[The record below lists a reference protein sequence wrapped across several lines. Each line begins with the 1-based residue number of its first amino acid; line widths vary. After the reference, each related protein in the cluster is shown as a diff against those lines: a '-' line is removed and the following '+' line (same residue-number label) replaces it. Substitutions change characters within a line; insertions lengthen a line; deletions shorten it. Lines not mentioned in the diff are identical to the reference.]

1 MANNKVTPCNAG
13 KGRGKGNKNKI
24 NSDIKAMID
33 GALQDVGGRAY
44 LARQA
49 RENPAAFMGL
59 IKAIL
64 PKDVNL
70 GGQADNPIKYENMS
84 DDELDRK
91 IKEVLKL

>member
-1 MANNKVTPCNAG
+1 MSEIVKKKLKPRGGSRKGSPNKATALV
-13 KGRGKGNKNKI
+13 K
-24 NSDIKAMID
+24 DMIQ
-33 GALQDVGGRAY
+33 GALEDVGGRQY
-44 LARQA
+44 LVKQA
-49 RENPAAFMGL
+49 KENPAAFMGL